1 MTPNSVERR
10 KMHRLRLEVLVRVK
24 LPLSSSVIF
33 GETRNVSAGG
43 IYFVTRGDRLQEGQ
57 ELDCV
62 LILPEK
68 LTMARAPILVAI
80 HGKVMRINREAERT
94 GVALEIY
101 AYDFSGNGGHF
112 PENTQ
117 LGDISTP

>member
-1 MTPNSVERR
+1 
-10 KMHRLRLEVLVRVK
+10 MHRLRLEVLVRVK
-24 LPLSSSVIF
+24 LPLSSSVVF

-57 ELDCV
+57 ELECV

-68 LTMARAPILVAI
+68 MTMARAPILVAI

-101 AYDFSGNGGHF
+101 GYDFSRNGDQF
-112 PENTQ
+112 SENTQ
-117 LGDISTP
+117 AGGSSSA

>member
-1 MTPNSVERR
+1 
-10 KMHRLRLEVLVRVK
+10 MHRLRLEVLVRVT
-24 LPLSSSVIF
+24 LPSSSSVIF

-43 IYFVTRGDRLQEGQ
+43 IYFLTRGDRVQEGQ

-80 HGKVMRINREAERT
+80 HGKVTRINREAERT

-101 AYDFSGNGGHF
+101 AYDFSGNGDHL

-117 LGDISTP
+117 WGDISSP

>member
-1 MTPNSVERR
+1 
-10 KMHRLRLEVLVRVK
+10 
-24 LPLSSSVIF
+24 VIF

-43 IYFVTRGDRLQEGQ
+43 IYFVTRGDRVQEGQ

-68 LTMARAPILVAI
+68 LTMARAPILVSI
-80 HGKVMRINREAERT
+80 HGKVMRIKSEAERT

-101 AYDFSGNGGHF
+101 AYDFSGNGDHF
-112 PENTQ
+112 SENTHI
-117 LGDISTP
+117 GDSSSP

>member
-1 MTPNSVERR
+1 MAFNSVERR

-24 LPLSSSVIF
+24 LPSSSSVIF

-43 IYFVTRGDRLQEGQ
+43 IYFVTGGDRLQEGQ

-80 HGKVMRINREAERT
+80 HGRVMRLSREAERT

-101 AYDFSGNGGHF
+101 AYDFSGNGDHLS
-112 PENTQ
+112 ENTQ
-117 LGDISTP
+117 PGDSSSL

>member
-1 MTPNSVERR
+1 MAFNSVERR
-10 KMHRLRLEVLVRVK
+10 KMHRLRLEVLVRVT

-43 IYFVTRGDRLQEGQ
+43 IYFVTRGEHLKEGQ

-80 HGKVMRINREAERT
+80 HGKVRRIRWESERT

-101 AYDFSGNGGHF
+101 AYDFSGNGDYF
-112 PENTQ
+112 SENTQ
-117 LGDISTP
+117 LGDSSSP

>member
-1 MTPNSVERR
+1 MASNSVERR

-24 LPLSSSVIF
+24 LPLSSSVVF

-57 ELDCV
+57 ELECV
-62 LILPEK
+62 LVLPEK
-68 LTMARAPILVAI
+68 MTMARAPILVAI

-101 AYDFSGNGGHF
+101 GYDFSGNGDQF
-112 PENTQ
+112 SENTQ
-117 LGDISTP
+117 VGDSSSA